1 VVQKY
6 RSDLEVRLEELVK
19 QSAEEAVAGA
29 GKFAVALSGGSD
41 SGLMVALTETENAIT
56 VKLPFGE
63 MYDEFADARLTVR
76 RLGIPNHLVVLPDHA
91 EFDAAMRVAVP
102 LVGRVTRHFSLFPLY
117 KVFERLAE
125 EGFDS
130 LVFGDGPDESMC
142 GYIRCVFLDHIYN
155 APRNIPTFSY
165 YQGHFDKLPPPWEIY
180 AKTMD
185 RDPEEIRVLME
196 GESLIRGMGRVE
208 MTLTRADVGG
218 ICDIFGEHFGIRILR
233 PYMEPEVDRF
243 MFELPDE
250 MKIHNHWGKY
260 LLRRVAA
267 GYLPKK
273 IVWRR
278 RKMGGPV
285 YPVNVLQG
293 WLEKGEFNKDRYLE
307 YQREILRS
315 AS

>member
-1 VVQKY
+1 MRTEEIEFHAGILHNLVV
-6 RSDLEVRLEELVK
+6 RAALD
-19 QSAEEAVAGA
+19 AVGRAD
-29 GKFAVALSGGSD
+29 KFAVALSGGSD
-41 SGLMVALTETENAIT
+41 SGLMAALTETENAIT
-56 VKLPFGE
+56 VHLPFGE
-63 MYDEFADARLTVR
+63 TYDEFADARLTVR
-76 RLGIPNHLVVLPDHA
+76 RLGIRNHIVVLPDHA
-91 EFDAAMRVAVP
+91 EFDAAMRKAVP

-117 KVFERLAE
+117 KVFERLAA
-125 EGFDS
+125 EGFDT
-130 LVFGDGPDESMC
+130 LIFGDGPDESMC
-142 GYIRCVFLDHIYN
+142 GYVRCIFLDHIYN

-185 RDPEEIRVLME
+185 QDPEEIRPLME
-196 GESLIRGMGRVE
+196 GESLIRGMGKVE
-208 MTLTRADVGG
+208 MTLTRADIGG
-218 ICDIFGEHFGIRILR
+218 ICNTFGAHFGIRILR
-233 PYMEPEVDRF
+233 PYMDPEVDRY

-250 MKIHNHWGKY
+250 LKIHNHWGKY

-267 GYLPKK
+267 GYLPKR

-315 AS
+315 VS